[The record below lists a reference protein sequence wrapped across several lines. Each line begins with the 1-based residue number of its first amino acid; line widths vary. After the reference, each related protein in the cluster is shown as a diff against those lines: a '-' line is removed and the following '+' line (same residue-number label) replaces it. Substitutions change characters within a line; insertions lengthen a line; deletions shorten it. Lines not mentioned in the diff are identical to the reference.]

1 MGGFTVSVRPVH
13 VYWKRRGYLRGPGS
27 TEKVTT
33 CGAPRGARDRL
44 SCVPHPTLNSQ
55 EQQSPGAWDL
65 RTPTGRCTE
74 LLHLGGERKR
84 TGAGRCTHCT
94 GSVSILRGLTLSSSI
109 FRETILE
116 DDVPTKNALLGRKG
130 RLAHAIH
137 TDLSEAL
144 AKHTG
149 HATVQPDFSH
159 LLYFFSEL
167 PSSSSSVVS
176 VAFFLA

>member
-1 MGGFTVSVRPVH
+1 MGPEDTGH
-13 VYWKRRGYLRGPGS
+13 
-27 TEKVTT
+27 
-33 CGAPRGARDRL
+33 
-44 SCVPHPTLNSQ
+44 CV
-55 EQQSPGAWDL
+55 
-65 RTPTGRCTE
+65 E
-74 LLHLGGERKR
+74 LLHLGRAEEAYRG
-84 TGAGRCTHCT
+84 T
-94 GSVSILRGLTLSSSI
+94 VSILKGLMLPISI
-109 FRETILE
+109 FRKTILE
-116 DDVPTKNALLGRKG
+116 DDAPKKALLSRNG
-130 RLAHAIH
+130 RLTHPIH